1 MQDIKLT
8 SRKQYLFDCLGSIK
22 AKKTYPDQNIL
33 QVLLLCLNRNDSQ
46 TFKSSSCKKNLY
58 PVYIIDS
65 TGFNEFFSW
74 ICINWKTLFLAKV
87 CCYLEFLST
96 AILLLSLKR
105 VFWKKF
111 VFYIFY
117 LHSGGSR
124 KHSGQEDCQPPNIF
138 CRCVLFFEEP
148 FKCPFWKK

>member
-46 TFKSSSCKKNLY
+46 TFKSSSCKKILY

-65 TGFNEFFSW
+65 TGFNEFFS
-74 ICINWKTLFLAKV
+74 
-87 CCYLEFLST
+87 
-96 AILLLSLKR
+96 
-105 VFWKKF
+105 
-111 VFYIFY
+111 
-117 LHSGGSR
+117 
-124 KHSGQEDCQPPNIF
+124 
-138 CRCVLFFEEP
+138 
-148 FKCPFWKK
+148 